1 MASEKITGKRKFMGA
16 LNRAPRSWTEEFIN
30 VGYVFNL
37 SREKFLKC
45 ELKFPTRNKG
55 IYILCNYN
63 NDLFIALKNQL
74 FHYEGYNF
82 WVFPRKRE
90 DDLYLFKYED
100 KTFKEYKSLSLTN
113 TNDNFKGIIKLKNNN
128 LIIFSSNELKLI
140 KLI

>member
-1 MASEKITGKRKFMGA
+1 MGA
-16 LNRAPRSWTEEFIN
+16 LNRAPRSWKEEFIN
-30 VGYVFNL
+30 VGYVFSL

-45 ELKFPTRNKG
+45 ELKFPKRDKG

-74 FHYEGYNF
+74 FHYEGFNYWMLSTKNF
-82 WVFPRKRE
+82 RE
-90 DDLYLFKYED
+90 DDLYLFKYKD

-113 TNDNFKGIIKLKNNN
+113 TNDSFKGIIKLKNNN

>member
-1 MASEKITGKRKFMGA
+1 MGA

-30 VGYVFNL
+30 VGYVFSL

-45 ELKFPTRNKG
+45 VLKFPTRDKG

-82 WVFPRKRE
+82 WFFPRKQE